1 MLGSVGGDNTASVS
15 GGKTVAIQRRRTV
28 DFLRVD
34 DQSTD
39 ATNDIRSKRTRLDL
53 RSVIIIFATSRW
65 LGIQFLYTCNTVDF
79 GRYSFFDAHE
89 EPNIIVRCPA
99 SRGHPGVPTAG
110 PGASYRTAT
119 SLYRAG
125 WAVSSPMTSDATF
138 KLQRSCARRSLAPP
152 RFRPRNTV

>member
-65 LGIQFLYTCNTVDF
+65 LQGHTVPVYVQHCRF
-79 GRYSFFDAHE
+79 W
-89 EPNIIVRCPA
+89 
-99 SRGHPGVPTAG
+99 
-110 PGASYRTAT
+110 
-119 SLYRAG
+119 SLL
-125 WAVSSPMTSDATF
+125 VF
-138 KLQRSCARRSLAPP
+138 
-152 RFRPRNTV
+152 